1 MKIGDSVMK
10 KAVLAFYALFVAAGL
25 CCAQNGAG
33 CYAGYWNGVLSVGG
47 QSIKMEFEIL
57 ELQEGVV
64 GKMNAQGVK
73 GIPVEVSAGENGL
86 ELQVKQ
92 LGMKYSGVKMGNG
105 IMGTFEQHG
114 ITAPLI
120 LYPGKLEVNR
130 PQTPKAPYPYKT
142 EEVSFANAAEG
153 ATLTGTITY
162 PVGYETMKAK
172 NVPVVV
178 MVTGSG
184 TQNRD
189 EEIFDHKPFAVIADW
204 LARNGIASLR
214 YDDRGAGGSS
224 KPVEGATSENNA
236 GDAKAAVAFVKGLKR
251 FGKVGVLGHSEG
263 GTIALMLAGERLPDF
278 IISLAGVATQGVDCI
293 VWQNVVTLEGSG
305 VPQQMAQDYGKALRG
320 IYAERI
326 KRFRES
332 VSSSE
337 ASVRLQGG
345 AIPQAKEF
353 IGKLCVDEGLKLP
366 PQFVANLEAVASSK
380 SLWLDWF
387 VWYNPAETVGKIKC
401 PVMALNGSYDMQVP
415 AEANLG
421 VLREL
426 LPANGKHLVKEYP
439 QLNHLLQKC
448 TRETSL
454 KYGDIEETISQEVLE
469 DIVQWIGSL

>member
-1 MKIGDSVMK
+1 MKRVLF
-10 KAVLAFYALFVAAGL
+10 LAFFILSVGAVW
-25 CCAQNGAG
+25 AQSGAG
-33 CYAGYWNGVLSVGG
+33 VYKGFWNGVLSVGG

-57 ELQEGVV
+57 EQHENVV
-64 GKMNAQGVK
+64 GKMSAQGVK
-73 GIPVEVSAGENGL
+73 GIPVEVSVGEKGM

-92 LGMKYSGVKMGNG
+92 LGMKYSGVKMGNN

-114 ITAPLI
+114 ITAPLV
-120 LYPGKLEVNR
+120 LFPGRLEVSR
-130 PQTPKAPYPYKT
+130 PQTPVVPYPYRT
-142 EEVSFANAAEG
+142 EEVSFANVAEG

-162 PVGYETMKAK
+162 PVGYEKMKYK
-172 NVPVVV
+172 DIPVVV

-236 GDAKAAVAFVKGLKR
+236 SDAKSAVAFVRGLKK

-263 GTIALMLAGERLPDF
+263 GTIALMLAGERIPDF

-293 VWQNVVTLEGSG
+293 VWQN
-305 VPQQMAQDYGKALRG
+305 MAQMELHGIPEQMTKDYGKALEG
-320 IYAERI
+320 IYSERTR
-326 KRFRES
+326 RFRES
-332 VSSSE
+332 ASSSD
-337 ASVRLQGG
+337 ASVKMQGG

-353 IGKLCVDEGLKLP
+353 VVNLCAKEGLELP

-387 VWYNPAETVGKIKC
+387 VAYDPAEAVGKIKC
-401 PVMALNGSYDMQVP
+401 PVMAVNGSYDMQVP

-421 VLREL
+421 VLRKL
-426 LPANGKHLVKEYP
+426 LPAGGKHLVKEYP
-439 QLNHLLQKC
+439 ELNHLFQKC
-448 TRETSL
+448 TKETSL
-454 KYGDIEETISQEVLE
+454 KYEDIEETISPQVLE
-469 DIVQWIGSL
+469 DIVQWVKGL

>member
-1 MKIGDSVMK
+1 MKRVFF
-10 KAVLAFYALFVAAGL
+10 LAFFILSVGAVW
-25 CCAQNGAG
+25 AQNGAVVYKG
-33 CYAGYWNGVLSVGG
+33 FWNGVLSVGG
-47 QSIKMEFEIL
+47 QNIKMEFEIL
-57 ELQEGVV
+57 EQQEKVV

-73 GIPVEVSAGENGL
+73 GIPVEVSAGENGF

-92 LGMKYSGVKMGNG
+92 LGMKYSGVKMGNS

-120 LYPGKLEVNR
+120 LYPGKLKVNR
-130 PQTPKAPYPYKT
+130 PQTPKATYSYKT

-236 GDAKAAVAFVKGLKR
+236 ADAKSAVAFVKGLKR

-263 GTIALMLAGERLPDF
+263 GTIALMLAGERIPDF

-326 KRFRES
+326 KRFRKS
-332 VSSSE
+332 VSSIES
-337 ASVRLQGG
+337 SVRLQGG
-345 AIPQAKEF
+345 AIAQAKEF
-353 IGKLCVDEGLKLP
+353 VGKLCADESLKLP
-366 PQFVANLEAVASSK
+366 PQFVANLEAVASSV

-415 AEANLG
+415 AESNLG

-439 QLNHLLQKC
+439 QLNHLFQKC

-469 DIVQWIGSL
+469 DIVKWIGSL